1 MRYELYY
8 QPSIQGRGEFIRLP
22 LEDSG
27 ADYVDVARDPNFG
40 RPGIMKFL
48 EDPSLEPVSYTHLTL
63 PTIYSV

>member
-22 LEDSG
+22 LEDAG
-27 ADYVDVARDPNFG
+27 ADYVDVARDPKFG

-48 EDPSLEPVSYTHLTL
+48 EDPS
-63 PTIYSV
+63 